1 MKRQNLVQSLKEG
14 LTDIFQVWGME
25 MHSVMR
31 DAGVLIFVILVPLA
45 YPLIYAFI
53 YTNET
58 VREVPVVAVD
68 ESHSS
73 HSREFLR
80 KVDGTAEVRIVEYAP
95 DLEGAKDIMRRKGA
109 YGTIRIPDDFNDRL
123 MQGEQA
129 TIAIYC
135 DMSGLL
141 YYKALLSSCTEVSLE
156 MNRDTQ
162 ITRLTNTTTR
172 EDEVTTRPIEYEY
185 VTLFNPQNGFASFLI
200 PAVLMLIIQQT
211 LLLGVGLSVGTQREH
226 GSFLQLVTIDR
237 HRRGTLRIV
246 LGKALVYLMIYA
258 VMGAYIACVVPHLF
272 HLVQLA
278 DGNTLAAFMLPYIL
292 ACIFFAM
299 TASAVVRNRETC
311 MLLFV
316 FTSLPLLFIS
326 GISWPEASVP
336 VFWKVVSWIFPSTF
350 GINGYVHIN
359 TMGADLADA
368 APQITVLW
376 IQTGIYFI
384 TTCLVYRWQIIRARR
399 KIIQERYKQQTA
411 KT

>member
-1 MKRQNLVQSLKEG
+1 
-14 LTDIFQVWGME
+14 
-25 MHSVMR
+25 
-31 DAGVLIFVILVPLA
+31 
-45 YPLIYAFI
+45 
-53 YTNET
+53 
-58 VREVPVVAVD
+58 
-68 ESHSS
+68 
-73 HSREFLR
+73 
-80 KVDGTAEVRIVEYAP
+80 
-95 DLEGAKDIMRRKGA
+95 
-109 YGTIRIPDDFNDRL
+109 
-123 MQGEQA
+123 
-129 TIAIYC
+129 
-135 DMSGLL
+135 
-141 YYKALLSSCTEVSLE
+141 
-156 MNRDTQ
+156 
-162 ITRLTNTTTR
+162 
-172 EDEVTTRPIEYEY
+172 
-185 VTLFNPQNGFASFLI
+185 
-200 PAVLMLIIQQT
+200 
-211 LLLGVGLSVGTQREH
+211 
-226 GSFLQLVTIDR
+226 
-237 HRRGTLRIV
+237 
-246 LGKALVYLMIYA
+246 MIYA